1 MQCRN
6 HGFQGFP
13 LSCVGQFQNAAHLYS
28 SQEGQVVDNSDS
40 SRGVATNAR
49 VRQGCVLTPIFFFTC
64 VLQRAMANRRRRATA
79 FDFKV
84 LRLKV
89 GLWNLIS

>member
-13 LSCVGQFQNAAHLYS
+13 LSCVGQFQNAARLYS

-49 VRQGCVLTPIFFFTC
+49 VRQGCVLIPIFFLRVFFNGRWQIGDDG
-64 VLQRAMANRRRRATA
+64 LQLLI
-79 FDFKV
+79 
-84 LRLKV
+84 LRFCD
-89 GLWNLIS
+89 

>member
-28 SQEGQVVDNSDS
+28 SQEGQVVDNSDFFSDS

-49 VRQGCVLTPIFFFTC
+49 VRQGRLLTPTFFNVC
-64 VLQRAMANRRRRATA
+64 SSMGDGELATTGYS
-79 FDFKV
+79 F
-84 LRLKV
+84 
-89 GLWNLIS
+89 